1 VKVVEPFEVHQIEA
15 EPRSWQPLVT
25 SVISHAV
32 IIAILLL
39 RPGFPVPEG
48 QEAPDSQDAQPIA
61 LAPETRFAQ
70 PPRDQRQPVP
80 ERPIPLGPDSRNPDA
95 LVPREQGPTTP
106 PPVEPLP
113 LGQSADPPS
122 EDEEEEEQ
130 PPVERIPSPQDLLAG
145 GSIIGR
151 PTSAMPATTRDPLA
165 APVGGG
171 GVRRSTAGAMGRQ
184 GFNRPDTRGF
194 RESFPEAAGQC
205 VEVPDLGRNP
215 DGTPVLAS
223 VMGIVRDNRGRP
235 LAGAHLQIVGAP
247 FATFS
252 DGNGNYRLEFDPA
265 LLEKCRV
272 QIVRVNAQGFQ
283 HADLTLA
290 IGRQVRSDDVVLR
303 RR

>member
-1 VKVVEPFEVHQIEA
+1 VKVIEPFEVHQIEA
-15 EPRSWQPLVT
+15 EPRSWQALAT
-25 SVISHAV
+25 SVIAHV
-32 IIAILLL
+32 VVIAILLL

-48 QEAPDSQDAQPIA
+48 QEAPESNEAQPIA
-61 LAPETRFAQ
+61 LAPQTRFQQPRSEAQ
-70 PPRDQRQPVP
+70 PLP

-106 PPVEPLP
+106 PPDEPLP
-113 LGQSADPPS
+113 NRPAPETPTQTPS
-122 EDEEEEEQ
+122 ENEEEEE
-130 PPVERIPSPQDLLAG
+130 ERAERVPTPQDLLPG
-145 GSIIGR
+145 GAFIGR

-165 APVGGG
+165 APIGGAG
-171 GVRRSTAGAMGRQ
+171 TRRTTAGAMGRQ
-184 GFNRPDTRGF
+184 GFNRTDERSF

-223 VMGIVRDNRGRP
+223 VMGIVRDNTGRP

-252 DGNGNYRLEFDPA
+252 DGNGNYRLEFDPS

-272 QIVRVNAQGFQ
+272 QVVRVN
-283 HADLTLA
+283 
-290 IGRQVRSDDVVLR
+290 VSDSVTPT
-303 RR
+303 